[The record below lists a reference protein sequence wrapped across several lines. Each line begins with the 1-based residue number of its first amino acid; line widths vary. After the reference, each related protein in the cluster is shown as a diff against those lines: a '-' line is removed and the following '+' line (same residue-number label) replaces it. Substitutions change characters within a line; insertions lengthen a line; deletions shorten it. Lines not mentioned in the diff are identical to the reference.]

1 MVVEAKGFEIV
12 VQSQRCK
19 ACGICVAFCPQQVLS
34 VGENAKPFVTSQNS
48 CSGCTMCEYR
58 CPDLA
63 ITVRRKGEAGFV
75 SDHVHAG

>member
-1 MVVEAKGFEIV
+1 MTVDAKDFEIV

-19 ACGICVAFCPQQVLS
+19 ACGICVTFCPQQVLL
-34 VGENAKPFVTSQNS
+34 VGENAIPSVTLQSS

-63 ITVRRKGEAGFV
+63 ITVKKGGSRV
-75 SDHVHAG
+75 